1 LFYLQNVLLTKGA
14 SATTESIQFD
24 GRAISLGTGTLHV
37 PSSPSTS
44 PDQVATSTNI
54 NLNDLRSNSSDLL
67 RASPQ
72 ASQENLD
79 VATISS
85 PTLSADK
92 HSSNDG
98 QEINNLAHLLQ
109 QSAQQLLKSQ
119 SDMPPPSPTSAPS
132 PRKRRR
138 KRDDPQ
144 SCLTNSEVIS
154 FRFSFILNHND
165 DNKIR

>member
-1 LFYLQNVLLTKGA
+1 LTKGA
-14 SATTESIQFD
+14 STTTESIQFD

-44 PDQVATSTNI
+44 PDQVAASTDI
-54 NLNDLRSNSSDLL
+54 NLNDLRSTSPDLL
-67 RASPQ
+67 RALPQ
-72 ASQENLD
+72 ASLENPD

-92 HSSNDG
+92 QSNDG
-98 QEINNLAHLLQ
+98 QEINNLTHLLQ
-109 QSAQQLLKSQ
+109 QSAQQLLKTQ

-144 SCLTNSEVIS
+144 SCLTNSEVI
-154 FRFSFILNHND
+154 FKLLFLD
-165 DNKIR
+165 VNKMI